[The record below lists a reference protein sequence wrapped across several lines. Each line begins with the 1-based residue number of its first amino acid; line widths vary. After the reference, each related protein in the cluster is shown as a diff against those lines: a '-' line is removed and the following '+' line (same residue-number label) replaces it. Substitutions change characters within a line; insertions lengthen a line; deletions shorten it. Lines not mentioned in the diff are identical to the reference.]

1 MRRPTGQGNTIHHMS
16 ESRWARWGAISGIVF
31 VVLFVV
37 GFSLIDFP
45 SGDDS
50 VAKITSFYN
59 DNGERAQLIIGCFLL
74 TLSAVFFLWFLAS
87 LRARLLEVEGPPGRL
102 TSIAFSGGIVFVT
115 LLMVAAAVFMSVA
128 ANITFGDEKF
138 GGAESARL
146 LPGLGYPI
154 LLIGGM
160 FAAIAM
166 IDATSVLIIRT
177 STLPRWIGWFGFVTA
192 VVLLFSFLFFPLLL
206 FLLWVVFT
214 SVALY
219 RASPPGVPA
228 PAA

>member
-1 MRRPTGQGNTIHHMS
+1 MS
-16 ESRWARWGAISGIVF
+16 DPRWARWAPISGIVF

-50 VAKITSFYN
+50 AAKIASFYN
-59 DNGERAQLIIGCFLL
+59 DGGERAQLIIGCYLL
-74 TLSAVFFLWFLAS
+74 VLSALFFLWFLAS
-87 LRARLLEVEGPPGRL
+87 LRSRLLAAEGPPGRL
-102 TSIAFSGGIVFVT
+102 TAIAFGSGLVFVG
-115 LLMVAAAVFMSVA
+115 LLMVAAAVFMTVA

-138 GGAESARL
+138 AGVEAARL
-146 LPGLGYPI
+146 LPNLGYPV

-166 IDATSVLIIRT
+166 IDATCVLIMNT
-177 STLPRWIGWFGFVTA
+177 ATLPRWIAWFGFVA
-192 VVLLFSFLFFPLLL
+192 AAVLLVSFLFFPIIL
-206 FLLWVVFT
+206 FLLWVLFT

-219 RASPPGVPA
+219 RAGPTGVPA